1 MVPLGLDMRSG
12 ECYWDGEER
21 IALRYLDLGLR
32 YDQHWRRVLRTVL
45 SGSDFVNFW
54 THEILRLCAPG
65 HASAYPHE
73 GYKTVLILETPFWVA
88 GAAESMKISIIIIG
102 ASNKSGR
109 H

>member
-1 MVPLGLDMRSG
+1 MVPLGLDMRTG

-65 HASAYPHE
+65 HASAYPLE

-88 GAAESMKISIIIIG
+88 GAAESMNISIIVIG

>member
-1 MVPLGLDMRSG
+1 MVPLGLDMRTG

-73 GYKTVLILETPFWVA
+73 GYKTVLILETRFCEA
-88 GAAESMKISIIIIG
+88 GAAESLELGKIAVGS
-102 ASNKSGR
+102 SNRSGR